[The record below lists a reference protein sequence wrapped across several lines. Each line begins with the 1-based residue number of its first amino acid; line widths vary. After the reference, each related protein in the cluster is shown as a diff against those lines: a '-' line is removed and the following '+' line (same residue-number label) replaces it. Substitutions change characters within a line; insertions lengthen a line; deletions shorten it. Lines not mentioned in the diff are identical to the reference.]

1 MYRDVDLYAKVRR
14 AVMVENQ
21 SERGAAKRFGVS
33 RKTVSKMVRHAVPPG
48 YQRKEAPV
56 SPKLG
61 PFVGIIHQILQDDRE
76 VLKKQRHTAV
86 RIYERLRDEHGY
98 GGGYTV
104 VREFVGKERLWQK
117 EVFVPLAHPPGRA
130 QVDFGEADIYL
141 GGVKTRIHYFCLD
154 LPHSDAIFVKAYPA
168 ETTEAF
174 LDGHV
179 AAFAWLGG
187 VPLSILYDNTKIAVA
202 RILGDGTRKRTQSFG
217 ELQSHYL
224 FEDRFGRPAKGND
237 KGKVEGLVGY
247 ARRNFMVPLPRVRTI
262 DEFNALLLDA
272 CEKRQ
277 VAVLRG
283 KKESIGERIKRDRL
297 AFLRLP
303 ADAFDPCE
311 KVSTSASSMALVRY
325 RNNDYSVPTAY
336 GHHDVFVRGYVEAV
350 VIGCGNEV
358 IACHQRCYGKEEFI
372 YNPLHYLALLERKP
386 NALDQAAPLQNW
398 DLPEDFE
405 HLRRLLEARM
415 GKQGRKEY
423 IQVLRLMETFGDVEV
438 AVAVEDALRLSAIS
452 YDAVKHLVLA
462 KVERRAPRLDLSAYP
477 FLPQATVGITDV
489 RAYLALLQAQVSQAR
504 VAVSP

>member
-1 MYRDVDLYAKVRR
+1 MYRVDLYAKVRR

-21 SERGAAKRFGVS
+21 SERATAKRFGIS

-48 YQRKEAPV
+48 YQRKDPPV

-61 PFVGIIHQILQDDRE
+61 PFVGIVNQILQDDHA
-76 VLKKQRHTAV
+76 VLKKQRHTAK
-86 RIYERLRDEHGY
+86 RIFERLRDEHGY
-98 GGGYTV
+98 AGGYTV
-104 VREFVGKERLWQK
+104 VREFVAKEQLRQR
-117 EVFVPLAHPPGRA
+117 EVFIPLAHPPGRA

-154 LPHSDAIFVKAYPA
+154 LPHSDANFVKAYPA

-179 AAFAWLGG
+179 AALTWLDG
-187 VPLSILYDNTKIAVA
+187 VPQSILYDNTKIAVA
-202 RILGDGTRKRTQSFG
+202 KILGDGTRKRTKTFS

-247 ARRNFMVPLPRVRTI
+247 IRRNFMVPLPRVRTI
-262 DEFNALLLDA
+262 DELNVRLLNA
-272 CEKRQ
+272 CEKRK

-283 KKESIGERIKRDRL
+283 KKETSGERL
-297 AFLRLP
+297 ACDCQALLP
-303 ADAFDPCE
+303 LPTDLFDPCE
-311 KVSTSASSMALVRY
+311 KVSTSVSSLSLVRY
-325 RNNDYSVPTAY
+325 RSNDYSVPTAY
-336 GHHDVFVRGYVEAV
+336 GHHDVLFGVYVDGV
-350 VIGCGNEV
+350 VIGCGSEI
-358 IACHQRCYGKEEFI
+358 IARHKRCYDKEEFI

-415 GKQGRKEY
+415 GKKGRKEY
-423 IQVLRLMETFGDVEV
+423 IQVLRLLET
-438 AVAVEDALRLSAIS
+438 
-452 YDAVKHLVLA
+452 
-462 KVERRAPRLDLSAYP
+462 
-477 FLPQATVGITDV
+477 
-489 RAYLALLQAQVSQAR
+489 
-504 VAVSP
+504 